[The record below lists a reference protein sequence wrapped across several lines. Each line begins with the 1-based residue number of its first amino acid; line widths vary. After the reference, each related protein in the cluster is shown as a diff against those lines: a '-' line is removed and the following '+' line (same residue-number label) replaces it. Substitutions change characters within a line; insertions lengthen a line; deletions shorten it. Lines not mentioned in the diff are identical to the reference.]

1 MVCRLKQTYTATI
14 IIVVTPMTL
23 IILTLAATG
32 AARIVAKDR
41 ITLPFRAMIIKGVK
55 IRATTIKG
63 IKIRE
68 RVIWKGSGVNGWLAY
83 LVHCVTCTGF
93 WTTLAVVGSWLLWPG
108 NRALTA
114 IYLILA
120 VAWLAPAVW
129 NIENRITGGE

>member
-1 MVCRLKQTYTATI
+1 MSLKTDISCYDHGVI
-14 IIVVTPMTL
+14 DPMTL
-23 IILTLAATG
+23 IILTLATVG

-41 ITLPFRAMIIKGVK
+41 ITLPFRAVI
-55 IRATTIKG
+55 IKG

-68 RVIWKGSGVNGWLAY
+68 RVIWKGSGVNGWLSY

-93 WTTLAVVGSWLLWPG
+93 WAAVAVVGTWLLWPG

-120 VAWLAPAVW
+120 VAWLAPAIW